1 MRWLKPMIDI
11 IPWIIQDKI
20 HRAITE
26 GSARGVEAILG
37 NRVGGFFG
45 RFPVLGVELESI
57 VA

>member
-1 MRWLKPMIDI
+1 MIDI